1 MEDPGWIALSGRCLL
16 IFNVLYLF
24 LVCDLGPPV
33 AGAVGALYEQG
44 VNWKRVRVALLN

>member
-1 MEDPGWIALSGRCLL
+1 MDSMSGRCLL
-16 IFNVLYLF
+16 IFSVLYLF
-24 LVCDLGPPV
+24 LVCDLGPAV